1 MAQLPTAHLY
11 MMDTPRKRASSKGLA
26 GGGYLS
32 RAQRAQALQHL
43 VPLVLQLPAVGAGGP
58 RGTGRGTGGA
68 VTARSCASLTL

>member
-11 MMDTPRKRASSKGLA
+11 VMDMPRKRASSKGLA

-58 RGTGRGTGGA
+58 GA
-68 VTARSCASLTL
+68 LAEGPGVL